1 MSSIMPV
8 IHWLQHHSVVFMFVV
23 FVLLVASVYWPGRR
37 RRFDDDARIPL
48 EDDG

>member
-1 MSSIMPV
+1 MGSIMAF
-8 IHWLQHHSVVFMFVV
+8 ILWLQHHSVVFVSVV